1 MPTESDAKPA
11 KRGPAEVLATV
22 LDLIAEDEPD
32 TEPTEDD
39 RRWAQEQ
46 HAKMQARIAEMRRQ
60 HTPSHPVIDRAVP
73 IGPEIRAL
81 PREAVIVRLEQLS
94 QGGAVQYAHHELVGL
109 TDDDLR
115 QLLAVLL
122 SSEE

>member
-1 MPTESDAKPA
+1 MPIESDAKPV
-11 KRGPAEVLATV
+11 KRSPAEVLATT
-22 LDLIAEDEPD
+22 LDLIAEEEVD

-39 RRWAQEQ
+39 RRWVREQ
-46 HAKMQARIAEMRRQ
+46 HATMQARIAEMRRQ

-73 IGPEIRAL
+73 IGPEVRAL
-81 PREAVIVRLEQLS
+81 PRDAVLARLEQLS

>member
-1 MPTESDAKPA
+1 MPIESDAKPA
-11 KRGPAEVLATV
+11 KRSPAEILATV
-22 LDLIAEDEPD
+22 LDLIAEEKPD

-39 RRWAQEQ
+39 HRWAQEQ

-60 HTPSHPVIDRAVP
+60 HTPSYPVIDRAVP
-73 IGPEIRAL
+73 IGPELSAL
-81 PREAVIVRLEQLS
+81 PREAVLARLEQLS
-94 QGGAVQYAHHELVGL
+94 QAGAMQIAHHELVGL

-122 SSEE
+122 SSDE

>member
-11 KRGPAEVLATV
+11 KRSPAEVLATV
-22 LDLIAEDEPD
+22 LDLVAEGEPD
-32 TEPTEDD
+32 TEPTKDD
-39 RRWAQEQ
+39 RRWAKEQ
-46 HAKMQARIAEMRRQ
+46 HDKMQARIAEMRRQ
-60 HTPSHPVIDRAVP
+60 HTPSRPVIDRAVP
-73 IGPEIRAL
+73 IGPELRAL
-81 PREAVIVRLEQLS
+81 PREAVLARLEQLG

-122 SSEE
+122 SSDE

>member
-1 MPTESDAKPA
+1 MPIEPDAKPA
-11 KRGPAEVLATV
+11 KRNPAEVLATV
-22 LDLIAEDEPD
+22 LDLIAEDEPN

-39 RRWAQEQ
+39 RRWAREQ
-46 HAKMQARIAEMRRQ
+46 HVKMQARIAEMRRQ

-73 IGPEIRAL
+73 IGPELRAL
-81 PREAVIVRLEQLS
+81 PREAVLARLEQLS
-94 QGGAVQYAHHELVGL
+94 QGGAVQIAHHELVKL

-122 SSEE
+122 SSDE

>member
-1 MPTESDAKPA
+1 MPIESDAKPA
-11 KRGPAEVLATV
+11 KRTPAEVLATV
-22 LDLIAEDEPD
+22 LDLIAEEAPD

-39 RRWAQEQ
+39 RLWAQEQ
-46 HAKMQARIAEMRRQ
+46 HVKMQARIAQMRRQ
-60 HTPSHPVIDRAVP
+60 HTPPHPFIDRAVP
-73 IGPEIRAL
+73 IGPEIRGL
-81 PREAVIVRLEQLS
+81 PREAVLVRLEQLS

-122 SSEE
+122 ASDE

>member
-1 MPTESDAKPA
+1 MPIESDAKPA
-11 KRGPAEVLATV
+11 KRSPAEVLATV
-22 LDLIAEDEPD
+22 LDLIAEEEPD
-32 TEPTEDD
+32 TEPTDDD
-39 RRWAQEQ
+39 RLWAREQ

-60 HTPSHPVIDRAVP
+60 HTPSRPVIDRAVP

-81 PREAVIVRLEQLS
+81 PREIVLARLEQLS

-122 SSEE
+122 SPEE

>member
-1 MPTESDAKPA
+1 MPIESDAKPA
-11 KRGPAEVLATV
+11 KRNPAEVLATV
-22 LDLIAEDEPD
+22 LDLIAEED
-32 TEPTEDD
+32 TEPTDDD
-39 RRWAQEQ
+39 RRWAREQ
-46 HAKMQARIAEMRRQ
+46 HAKMQARIADMRRQ
-60 HTPSHPVIDRAVP
+60 HTPSHAVIDRAVP

-81 PREAVIVRLEQLS
+81 PREAVLARLEQLS

-122 SSEE
+122 SSEV